1 MITHRL
7 ATLSALTTIIALT
20 IPLEQINYLNI
31 PLKPTNYFSQGVL
44 AQTTPKYKQISQQK
58 ALTTLT
64 TTVVYPGRVTTIDFS
79 QTGEIITYINL
90 GDSSKVVYNT
100 DQPIESNLAST
111 VFIKPIQTLRFPGAT
126 TTPITNLVIKTIN
139 PTSKQSYLYNF
150 KIVHQRGT
158 PSHLGIQ
165 ITNKTTNTT
174 LKTIQIGQGRTASI
188 NDIEIGLRYAI
199 INGYT
204 SADDPIVKKVR
215 NFIAIVNNSP
225 ISISQA
231 AQQAG
236 VDLAVIVELGKIS
249 FERFASN
256 EDNFF

>member
-31 PLKPTNYFSQGVL
+31 PLKPINYSSQRVL
-44 AQTTPKYKQISQQK
+44 AQITPKYQQISHSQ

-64 TTVVYPGRVTTIDFS
+64 TTVVYPGLITTIDFS
-79 QTGEIITYINL
+79 KTGEIISYINL
-90 GDSSKVVYNT
+90 GDSSKIVYNT
-100 DQPIESNLAST
+100 DLPLESNWAST
-111 VFIKPIQTLRFPGAT
+111 VFLKPIKTLHFPGAT
-126 TTPITNLVIKTIN
+126 TTTITNLVIKTIN

-150 KIVHQRGT
+150 KIVHQQGT

-165 ITNKTTNTT
+165 ITNNTTNTT
-174 LKTIQIGQGRTASI
+174 LKTIQIGQGRTAST

-204 SADDPIVKKVR
+204 SPNDPIVKKVR
-215 NFIAIVNNSP
+215 NFIAIINNEP

-236 VDLAVIVELGKIS
+236 VDLAVIVELGKIA
-249 FERFASN
+249 FERFVSN
-256 EDNFF
+256 